1 MILRK
6 NINEFENNQH
16 FKQSEVSPDLSVEHH
31 TANFETAWPISN
43 YAATLG
49 VTGKKEIQHRYIDD
63 FDTEEDQ
70 SLESEPI

>member
-1 MILRK
+1 M
-6 NINEFENNQH
+6 
-16 FKQSEVSPDLSVEHH
+16 EHH